1 MPSDIQEGVSMR
13 YAVNGSML
21 IKYMDQPISLIGRFI
36 RASPDGRSF
45 SIQASDDLVVNC
57 TLADVLTEQVSGILM
72 VIGKSRG
79 KHGIECDEYFQMPSE
94 KFDLETY
101 NQAVTIV
108 DSIPNP
114 WR

>member
-1 MPSDIQEGVSMR
+1 MR

-21 IKYMDQPISLIGRFI
+21 IKYMDQSVSLMGRFI

-45 SIQASDDLVVNC
+45 SVQAPDDLVVNC
-57 TLADVLTEQVSGILM
+57 TLGDVLTEDLSGHVM
-72 VIGKSRG
+72 VVGKSRG
-79 KHGIECDEYFQMPSE
+79 KHGIECDEFFQIPSE

-101 NQAVTIV
+101 NQAVSII